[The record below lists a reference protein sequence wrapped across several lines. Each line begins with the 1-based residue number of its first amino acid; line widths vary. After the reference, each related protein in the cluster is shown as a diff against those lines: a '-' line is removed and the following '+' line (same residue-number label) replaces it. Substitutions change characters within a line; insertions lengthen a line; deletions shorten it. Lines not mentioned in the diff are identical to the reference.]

1 MASSIDYLLG
11 RLPRKSQFNA
21 EIDWTASAAQ
31 RTDAVISIVTD
42 AYKNLS
48 AECSTINQ
56 SQYSSTVPYFCGDR
70 KGAVLALVGA
80 ALPSPET
87 AQAWRVALA
96 YFMAQESNASTLYE
110 VMAALRK
117 RLLQQPALWGTF
129 PESFL
134 GLYPAPFGPPSYGFE
149 RHPNP
154 MAAVIGAIAFK
165 YGPKF
170 PAGSSDN
177 ARLAALNLMQDMV
190 NVGPRLGMTMADL
203 TRIVRLAEGSLL
215 DPTEIDMWP
224 YGRQIMNAISAL
236 SRSVLAQSQISVAT
250 TTGPSAPPPPPP
262 KLPPTWLQG
271 NKAFLLAAGLG
282 IAVLGGAFW
291 LTKDRIAAR
300 L

>member
-21 EIDWTASAAQ
+21 EIDWKTAAAQ
-31 RTDAVISIVTD
+31 RPDAVISIATD

-48 AECSTINQ
+48 NECSTGNQ
-56 SQYSSTVPYFCGDR
+56 GQYPSTVPYFCGDR
-70 KGAVLALVGA
+70 KTAVLALVNA
-80 ALPSPET
+80 PLMSPEA

-96 YFMAQESNASTLYE
+96 YFMAQETVGATLYE
-110 VMAALRK
+110 VMTALRK
-117 RLLQQPALWGTF
+117 RLQAQPTLWGPF
-129 PESFL
+129 PDSFL
-134 GLYPAPFGPPSYGFE
+134 GLYPAPFGPMSYGFE

-154 MAAVIGAIAFK
+154 MAAVISAIAFK

-170 PAGSSDN
+170 PAGSDDN
-177 ARLAALNLMQDMV
+177 ARLASLNLMQDMV
-190 NVGPRLGMTMADL
+190 NAGPRLGMTASDL
-203 TRIVRLAEGSLL
+203 TRIVHLAEGSLL
-215 DPTEIDMWP
+215 DPSEVDMWP

-236 SRSVLAQSQISVAT
+236 SRSVLAQAQISVAT
-250 TTGPSAPPPPPP
+250 TTSPSSPPPPPP

-271 NKAFLLAAGLG
+271 NKAFYLAAGLG
-282 IAVLGGAFW
+282 VVVLGGAFW